1 MPKTEHELKAR
12 DAKRNIGAELLESIQ
27 QMKAGKVKRV
37 ANVKLTPAAAARVK
51 TGLSQSQ
58 FAARMGVSVRTLQDW
73 EQGRRKPSG
82 AALTLIRIAQMRPEV
97 LRDVMAA

>member
-1 MPKTEHELKAR
+1 MPKTEHELSVR
-12 DAKRNIGAELLESIQ
+12 DAKRDIGMELLESIR
-27 QMKAGKVKRV
+27 QMKTGKVRKV
-37 ANVKLTPAAAARVK
+37 ADIKLTPAAAARMK
-51 TGLSQSQ
+51 TGLSQAQ

-97 LRDVMAA
+97 LREIIAA